1 MNMKKVNP
9 SINSGQAGRKL
20 ISAGLILAML
30 AIIMGPFAQVAQA
43 AAITSASD
51 TMSSSKTVTASS
63 HKIKFTTPTG
73 AADSTD
79 TIIITFPST
88 GTTPFNFT
96 GKTISTVTFTH
107 GATTGLENTET
118 LAATPSATVWGAVFS
133 GTQNRILTLT
143 APTDGIGAAVV
154 AASDKII
161 ITYDNTNSINASNDA
176 SPYAIAILGAFN
188 DSGNITV
195 AIIADDV
202 VAVTS
207 LVNQTISFALGA
219 NSVDLTTLSTT
230 TVKTGSHT
238 MTIGT
243 NAPSGM
249 AATVTGTTLTSSAP
263 GTPTITACATNCTDA
278 GAGGQGTEQFGINLK
293 DNTTPNVGAE
303 ATGTSPIGVAATG
316 YATVDSFKF
325 VSGETIASSSG
336 GINSTVFTISYIAN
350 ISGATEAGTYT
361 TNLTYTAS
369 GNF

>member
-1 MNMKKVNP
+1 MKNKII
-9 SINSGQAGRKL
+9 SIGL
-20 ISAGLILAML
+20 ISVLLSILCF
-30 AIIMGPFAQVAQA
+30 PFVQITYA
-43 AAITSASD
+43 ATILNATD
-51 TMSSSKTVTASS
+51 TMSSLKTVTASS
-63 HKIKFTTPTG
+63 HEIKFTTPTG

-118 LAATPSATVWGAVFS
+118 LAAAPSATAWGAVFS

-176 SPYAIAILGAFN
+176 SPYAIAISGAFN

-202 VAVTS
+202 VQVTS
-207 LVNQTISFALGA
+207 TINQTISFALGA
-219 NSVDLTTLSTT
+219 NSLNLGTLSTSAAAS
-230 TVKTGSHT
+230 GSHT
-238 MTIGT
+238 MTIAT
-243 NAPSGM
+243 NAGSGM
-249 AATVTGTTLTSSAP
+249 AATVTGTTLTSS
-263 GTPTITACATNCTDA
+263 GTGNPTITACASGCTS
-278 GAGGQGTEQFGINLK
+278 TINSEQFGINLK
-293 DNTTPNVGAE
+293 NNATPDIGAE
-303 ATGTSPIGVAATG
+303 ATGTAPIGAAATG
-316 YATVDSFKF
+316 YDTVDTFRF
-325 VSGETIASSSG
+325 VTGETIASSSG
-336 GINSTVFTISYIAN
+336 GINSTVFTISYLAN
-350 ISGATEAGTYT
+350 IAGATEAGTYT